1 MNRDEGDGSGH
12 VVKVLLDVF
21 GIHRGAS
28 GVGTLGGSKENV
40 GGSEVDLK
48 GVAHRW
54 VSDC

>member
-1 MNRDEGDGSGH
+1 MNRDERDGSGH
-12 VVKVLLDVF
+12 IVKVLLDVF

-28 GVGTLGGSKENV
+28 DVGTLGGSKENV